1 MIQHTA
7 LNKLDFASAI
17 KETKTFGSFP
27 KFKKGIVV
35 TNKNIER
42 LYDYYL
48 QACRYKIGYLKQNP
62 NIFSNDVLM
71 IEEVIAK

>member
-7 LNKLDFASAI
+7 LNKLDFASAM

-35 TNKNIER
+35 AHKNIER

-48 QACRYKIGYLKQNP
+48 QACRYGIDYLKQNP
-62 NIFSNDVLM
+62 NIFANDVIM
-71 IEEVIAK
+71 INEILSK